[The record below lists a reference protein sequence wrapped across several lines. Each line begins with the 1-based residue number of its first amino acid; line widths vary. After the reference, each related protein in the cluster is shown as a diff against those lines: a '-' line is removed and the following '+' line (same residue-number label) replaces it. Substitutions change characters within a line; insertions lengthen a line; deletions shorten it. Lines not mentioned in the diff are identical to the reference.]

1 MPADLSFDQ
10 APPIGV
16 PFRFFLTAPWFG
28 VAAGCLATLP
38 GADRAQVVVAG
49 IEAHVCVLQ
58 TALELIEEG
67 REVYVVADAVGSRR
81 PQDRDAALAR
91 LRGEGV
97 RVVTREMVVF
107 EWLRVAG
114 TPLFRDI
121 SRDFLRGQ

>member
-1 MPADLSFDQ
+1 MAPAPAS
-10 APPIGV
+10 
-16 PFRFFLTAPWFG
+16 RN
-28 VAAGCLATLP
+28 AGLRRGLP
-38 GADRAQVVVAG
+38 
-49 IEAHVCVLQ
+49 
-58 TALELIEEG
+58 ALELVEEG

-114 TPLFRDI
+114 TPLFKEI
-121 SRDFLRGQ
+121 SRDFLRDQ